1 MTLYLVPKGKSD
13 TDEDVKKVEIGDF
26 NRIGDSNP
34 EKVEEIGE
42 YTLKVKDPTDDA
54 VLTSKD
60 VTLKLGASYEFLVQW
75 NDREGENHL
84 SSSQLITVGV
94 RTLDVNILLL
104 VYQYKRRTNHTICYL
119 NFQNTTAFETIA
131 QENNVQILWLL
142 PQFIIMTAGEI
153 MFSITTMQFS
163 FTQVITMILINVK
176 FISK

>member
-1 MTLYLVPKGKSD
+1 MTLYLVPEGKSD
-13 TDEDVKKVEIGDF
+13 TDEDVKKVEIGSS

-34 EKVEEIGE
+34 EKVDEIGD
-42 YTLKVKDPTDDA
+42 YTLKVKDPSAEDA

-104 VYQYKRRTNHTICYL
+104 VLSIQKKNKPYHMLFK
-119 NFQNTTAFETIA
+119 
-131 QENNVQILWLL
+131 
-142 PQFIIMTAGEI
+142 
-153 MFSITTMQFS
+153 FSEYNCT
-163 FTQVITMILINVK
+163 
-176 FISK
+176 